1 MINRI
6 TYFTIIF
13 FLTFGLQNSSAGLV
27 STINDDTLN
36 QLDVTWYWDETVPS
50 EDEPILSNW
59 SDDISLQFYSASDPN
74 DFIGGVNITEYFPN
88 DRTIYASQQVILIS
102 PFKSDQYGI
111 LTDVYTSTS
120 NANYHFLFDR
130 NPNCSESII
139 KLTATA
145 VPIPGVLWLLGSGIF
160 SLVALKRIKK

>member
-50 EDEPILSNW
+50 KDEPILSNW

-74 DFIGGVNITEYFPN
+74 DFIGGLSITEYFPN
-88 DRTIYASQQVILIS
+88 DPTIYASQQVILIS
-102 PFKSDQYGI
+102 PFKSEQYGI
-111 LTDVYTSTS
+111 LTDVCISTS
-120 NANYHFLFDR
+120 NANYHFLFER
-130 NPNCSESII
+130 NPNYSESVI

-145 VPIPGVLWLLGSGIF
+145 VPIPGALWLLGSGIF